1 MRHGVSRA
9 SFYKLSGK
17 VTQIP
22 APLIV
27 EMKDMAEQNR
37 RIQKKYAEMIIQND
51 LLGEAFGKKRKGH
64 LCSK

>member
-1 MRHGVSRA
+1 
-9 SFYKLSGK
+9 
-17 VTQIP
+17 
-22 APLIV
+22 
-27 EMKDMAEQNR
+27 MAEQNR